1 MKKQMCGKIMYMC
14 LCMCARHKA
23 GLADTGEAWS
33 RIKECAVCF
42 IKCSIYL
49 VFSGSFKP
57 HYRTVALL

>member
-1 MKKQMCGKIMYMC
+1 MHEKKTACVFLYVY
-14 LCMCARHKA
+14 ARHKRRF
-23 GLADTGEAWS
+23 GRQFGEAVS
-33 RIKECAVCF
+33 IIKECAVCF

>member
-1 MKKQMCGKIMYMC
+1 MCEKCVCVCVLGIKQVG
-14 LCMCARHKA
+14 R
-23 GLADTGEAWS
+23 DFGEAES